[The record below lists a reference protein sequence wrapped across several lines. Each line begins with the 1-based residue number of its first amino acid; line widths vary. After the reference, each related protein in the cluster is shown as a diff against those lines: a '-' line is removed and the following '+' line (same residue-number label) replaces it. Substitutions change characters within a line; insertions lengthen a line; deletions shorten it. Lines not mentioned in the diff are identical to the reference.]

1 MSNENETPLS
11 YQVGGDHYRN
21 LKIQP
26 IELFQK
32 TGLDF
37 ELANAMKYVIRYKRK
52 NGIEDLQ
59 KAKQYLDFYAARW
72 KPLNDFVNAFFRQ
85 FDPKTRFLME
95 EILFGNFESAKMLI
109 DQLEAEYKEADDG
122 KRRGKV
128 VAESRFGNFAIE
140 KIILQDG
147 EVETV
152 KHSLNLERKVP
163 LFCCGLDGEKTTW
176 CCIEKPEACKSR
188 PCVNCEFCSCP
199 NKEAQK

>member
-1 MSNENETPLS
+1 MTTEIHEYQPHFNKCVTCGQEPKIDHCEHTDEVSVTCPGVCYRLSLTCKGFQLAAMLWNAANPANVSHATAFSENPEIHEWKHGGEHETPLS

-85 FDPKTRFLME
+85 FDPKTRFLLE

-109 DQLEAEYKEADDG
+109 DQLEAEYKEA
-122 KRRGKV
+122 
-128 VAESRFGNFAIE
+128 
-140 KIILQDG
+140 
-147 EVETV
+147 
-152 KHSLNLERKVP
+152 
-163 LFCCGLDGEKTTW
+163 
-176 CCIEKPEACKSR
+176 
-188 PCVNCEFCSCP
+188 
-199 NKEAQK
+199 AQ